1 MTDRILAKGVFLS
14 LKLVKAVTIDGDG
27 GNYTPAPIILLKG
40 KWLEEAGFKSGEYV
54 EAIIEGDKIALAKTN
69 PPEVSSKKSLEEKIK
84 DLDPEQ
90 KKEISEDY

>member
-1 MTDRILAKGVFLS
+1 MGFYFTRTHLTFN
-14 LKLVKAVTIDGDG
+14 GDG
-27 GNYTPAPIILLKG
+27 GNYTPVPTILLKG
-40 KWLEEAGFKSGEYV
+40 KWLEEAGFKSGDYV

-90 KKEISEDY
+90 KKKLAKIIDSL